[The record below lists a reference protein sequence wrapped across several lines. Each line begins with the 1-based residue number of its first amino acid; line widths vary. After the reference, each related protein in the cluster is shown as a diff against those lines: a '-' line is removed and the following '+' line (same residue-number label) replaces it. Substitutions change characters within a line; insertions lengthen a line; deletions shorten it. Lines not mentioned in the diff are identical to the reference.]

1 MWGQFGFTSR
11 VVRLLGDDCERR
23 GSHCA
28 ALRCQAFEFIRSM
41 SAQLS
46 LDLAIDTII
55 DSCCQ

>member
-1 MWGQFGFTSR
+1 LETTASG
-11 VVRLLGDDCERR
+11 
-23 GSHCA
+23 A
-28 ALRCQAFEFIRSM
+28 AASSLRCQAFEFIRSM